1 MPQDLSTSVRIHDV
15 KTRGGELVKHLP
27 GLIKEAARLG
37 TSPSMVLEKA
47 DPTSDYTGSEA
58 RIDAFERACRAKGLV
73 TQTNPALGIYADK
86 WDRFLSDDEGRALF
100 AIYAQREWAAAKW
113 GEEVNTRNILTS
125 TVDNVSAN
133 QRPYLDAAL
142 RDDLDG
148 RADNFA
154 PLSDLI
160 AVETP
165 IRGRSYQAVYLDESE
180 SSMGMRRVTEGA
192 EIGKSILKLSEAT
205 FHLQKYGDSIEWTYE
220 VDRQEGIDKIG
231 FFIRQMARQNEYD
244 KLLEIVSTLVNHAAV
259 QVINLTTLDTT
270 LTANATNT
278 MTFRALASL
287 QMEFNRGY
295 MMSAVLGDK
304 TEMLGM
310 LMTPAGPNNTT
321 LLAAGETP
329 IGTFRKLGT
338 QQAGDLVW
346 SNVPNAPADTL
357 VFFDR
362 DSAVE
367 RISEIGAQISE
378 MDNFITR
385 QTKVMTFTEN
395 ESFNVIL
402 PYAVKIV
409 RTAL

>member
-205 FHLQKYGDSIEWTYE
+205 FHLQ
-220 VDRQEGIDKIG
+220 
-231 FFIRQMARQNEYD
+231 
-244 KLLEIVSTLVNHAAV
+244 LLEIVSTLVNHAAV